1 MKKSIAIIIAI
12 LWFSNLLNAQSKTT
26 DLKYEFLWL
35 NFGTGAGA
43 VLSTN
48 IINSGA
54 VLPFYMDI
62 YLQNRRSR
70 YGIGI
75 SHELYLTPAN
85 LGKLFLGNS
94 SNTEKIYFTYEW
106 MLIPN
111 FPVNIGACAQ
121 FGGFLV
127 GNEIEE
133 ANNADTSEVTDY
145 NMFGNIGLVAE
156 VGIRPFFIFVKPYLE
171 YKNYGN
177 FHKELLGVV
186 SFGVKFKFMSEEEK
200 KRRADKKKNRKNRK
214 N

>member
-1 MKKSIAIIIAI
+1 MKRSIILIIA
-12 LWFSNLLNAQSKTT
+12 LLVFSNLLNAQTKTT
-26 DLKYEFLWL
+26 NLKYEFIWI
-35 NFGTGAGA
+35 NFGMGGGA

-54 VLPFYMDI
+54 VMPFYMDI
-62 YLQNRRSR
+62 YLQNRRNR
-70 YGIGI
+70 FGVGIA
-75 SHELYLTPAN
+75 HELYLTPQN
-85 LGKLFLGNS
+85 LFRLFTGNS

-106 MLIPN
+106 MVLPN

-127 GNEIEE
+127 GNEIKE
-133 ANNADTSEVTDY
+133 ANTSDSVKVTDY

-171 YKNYGN
+171 FKNYGN
-177 FHKELLGVV
+177 FHKEILGVV

-200 KRRADKKKNRKNRK
+200 KRRADKKKKRKNR
-214 N
+214 